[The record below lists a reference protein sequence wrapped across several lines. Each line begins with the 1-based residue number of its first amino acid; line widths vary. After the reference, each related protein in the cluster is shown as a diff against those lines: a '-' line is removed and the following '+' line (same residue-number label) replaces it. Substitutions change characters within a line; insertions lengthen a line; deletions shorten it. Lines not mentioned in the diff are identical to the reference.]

1 MPDKK
6 PPYNTSGPRAEEA
19 SVDEAAMNA
28 MMKARLAYEYERG
41 NPAAK
46 RMVAPVDNPYDF
58 GDGRTGTHYMSSYDN
73 YAIPEIQDVDGT
85 LEMTGPRDNE
95 AIRFDR
101 EEDARYFANENYKR
115 VSPMFIENEK
125 QKFIKK
131 FMSNYN
137 PQQMY
142 QYGGALAPI
151 IPTYYK
157 SKGTPIYRDTTSLP
171 FEEGGKLN
179 DPSNKKDIL
188 NTYKNIPGVN
198 VNKLNQYLDLNV
210 NQPQTTKQAMLLAEA
225 VGYSPEQAKVV
236 GAQWAIESARGAS
249 QAGNYNYFGI
259 KSHNQN
265 VMDRMSKKYGIDV
278 SESNAKSTKEVID
291 GKTITIQDKFANFN
305 NPIEGFLGH
314 KAFLETNKR
323 YKDALNPELNANQFA
338 QGLQKAGYATD
349 PTYAVKLKGI
359 YAGKLRDTRPSWMK
373 PTKNIEDFKMS
384 SVQPTQDSRKNL
396 IEQEINLPEVAVE
409 TLGNKIEPLE
419 IQPIDIKSDLSRTTV
434 QEGSFYNDPRT
445 ESKIKQDTKVDEF
458 MNKALKK
465 EAEKG
470 YFGSGQSMFYPSS
483 NAYGGKIYKGG
494 GYTVTRS
501 NDRKGKTH
509 KVTRKSDGKTEYYG
523 HAMKNQPN
531 NPKVKK
537 AAEARHRAQGN
548 FKNPFFKAYWDA
560 TWKYGGN
567 MDKKYFQNGGPGEP
581 DKQII
586 PSPRTQEEYETHP
599 AILKNRALKAQYEQ
613 QLADFS
619 QAQKL
624 AQQEESSYEALQ
636 QEYLKNKTIYDAQ
649 IKDSGIYTTKFQV
662 PGVSGGLDVDFK
674 DPSLYSEIS
683 DPNLIAEFNRRK
695 AAELA
700 RANTGETYVPV
711 SKVYRPS
718 GVSDAE
724 FLRGKG
730 QGRYGT
736 LYAAPKMP
744 QEPTT
749 PSPFSMTA
757 PSEPEYMQAPSRPL
771 EVETMKITPI
781 TPIESRGPMEIQG
794 APETRDVYKMTR
806 TIGKGPKGFPKIYKS
821 FEEAGQQQYVTPGQ
835 TYSSIRPKN
844 IVPTSVPQQ
853 YPMYPVGLK
862 TGGSINLDPAKKGTF
877 KAQATRM
884 GLSVQD
890 AASKIL
896 NAPEGTYSA
905 AMRRKANFAKNFA
918 K

>member
-6 PPYNTSGPRAEEA
+6 PPYNTSGPRTSNKESQEEK
-19 SVDEAAMNA
+19 DAMNA
-28 MMKARLAYEYERG
+28 MMKARLAYEYEKG
-41 NPAAK
+41 NPATK
-46 RMVAPVDNPYDF
+46 RMVAPTDNPYDF
-58 GDGRTGTHYMSSYDN
+58 GDGYLGTHYMGSYNYKDKLGKERY
-73 YAIPEIQDVDGT
+73 YAIPNIQDVDGT

-95 AIRFDR
+95 AMRFDR
-101 EEDARYFANENYKR
+101 EEDAQYFGENYKR
-115 VSPMFIENEK
+115 ISPAF
-125 QKFIKK
+125 QKH
-131 FMSNYN
+131 
-137 PQQMY
+137 
-142 QYGGALAPI
+142 GGSLAPI

-179 DPSNKKDIL
+179 PPSNKKDIL

-198 VNKLNQYLDLNV
+198 VNKLNQYLNLNV
-210 NQPQTTKQAMLLAEA
+210 NQPQTTKQAILLAEA
-225 VGYSPEQAKVV
+225 VGYTPEQAKVV
-236 GAQWAIESARGAS
+236 GAQWAVESARGAS

-265 VMDRMSKKYGIDV
+265 VMDRMSKKYGINV
-278 SESNAKSTKEVID
+278 FESDAKSTKEVID

-314 KAFLETNKR
+314 KAFLETNER

-373 PTKNIEDFKMS
+373 PTKNISDFKMS

-396 IEQEINLPEVAVE
+396 IEQEINLPEVPVE

-445 ESKIKQDTKVDEF
+445 ESKIKQDTKIDEF

-465 EAEKG
+465 EAKKG
-470 YFGSGQSMFYPSS
+470 YFGSGQSMFYPSA

-531 NPKVKK
+531 NPKIKK

-567 MDKKYFQNGGPGEP
+567 MNKKYFQNGGPGEP
-581 DKQII
+581 EKQII
-586 PSPRTQEEYETHP
+586 PSPRTQEEYEAHP
-599 AILKNRALKAQYEQ
+599 AVLKNRALRAQYEQ

-624 AQQEESSYEALQ
+624 AEQEESSYEALQ
-636 QEYLKNKTIYDAQ
+636 QEYLKNKAIYDAQ
-649 IKDSGIYTTKFQV
+649 IKNSDIYDTRFKA
-662 PGVSGGLDVDFK
+662 PGVSGLEVDFK
-674 DPSLYSEIS
+674 DPSLYSEIN
-683 DPNLIAEFNRRK
+683 DPNLIAEFNRRQ

-700 RANTGETYVPV
+700 RAKTGETYVPV

-730 QGRYGT
+730 QSRYGA

-744 QEPTT
+744 QQPTA

-771 EVETMKITPI
+771 EVESMKVTPI
-781 TPIESRGPMEIQG
+781 TPLESRGPIEIQG

-821 FEEAGQQQYVTPGQ
+821 FEETGQQQYVTPGQ

>member
-6 PPYNTSGPRAEEA
+6 PPYNTSGPRATTKE
-19 SVDEAAMNA
+19 DKDAMNA
-28 MMKARLAYEYERG
+28 MMKARLAYAQMHG
-41 NPAAK
+41 NLAAN
-46 RMVAPVDNPYDF
+46 RMVSPTDNPYIFDN
-58 GDGRTGTHYMSSYDN
+58 GYTGTHYMGSYGK
-73 YAIPEIQDVDGT
+73 YAIPNIQDVNGK
-85 LEMTGPRDNE
+85 LEMTGPRANE
-95 AIRFDR
+95 EIGFDR
-101 EEDARYFANENYKR
+101 PEDAQYFSENYKSI
-115 VSPMFIENEK
+115 SPMFINNK
-125 QKFIKK
+125 MQQFLAG
-131 FMSNYN
+131 YN

-142 QYGGALAPI
+142 QNGGALAPI

-179 DPSNKKDIL
+179 APSNKKDIL

-198 VNKLNQYLDLNV
+198 INKLSQYLDLNV
-210 NQPQTTKQAMLLAEA
+210 NQPQTTKQAILLAEA
-225 VGYSPEQAKVV
+225 VGYTPEQAKVV

-259 KSHNQN
+259 KSHNQS

-278 SESNAKSTKEVID
+278 SESDAKSTKEVID

-373 PTKNIEDFKMS
+373 PTKNIGDFKIS

-396 IEQEINLPEVAVE
+396 IEQEINLPEVSVE
-409 TLGNKIEPLE
+409 TLGNKIEPLEIQPTLE

-445 ESKIKQDTKVDEF
+445 ESKIKQDTKVNEF
-458 MNKALKK
+458 INRALKK

-470 YFGSGQSMFYPSS
+470 YFGSGQSMFYPSA
-483 NAYGGKIYKGG
+483 NAYGGKLYKGG

-567 MDKKYFQNGGPGEP
+567 MNKKYFQNGGPGEP
-581 DKQII
+581 EKQII

-599 AILKNRALKAQYEQ
+599 AILKNRALRAQYEQ

-624 AQQEESSYEALQ
+624 AQQEESNYEALQ
-636 QEYLKNKTIYDAQ
+636 QEYLKNKAIYDAQ
-649 IKDSGIYTTKFQV
+649 IKDSGIYTTRFQK

-683 DPNLIAEFNRRK
+683 DPNLIAEFNRRQ

-730 QGRYGT
+730 QGRYGA

-744 QEPTT
+744 QQPTA

-771 EVETMKITPI
+771 EVESMKVTPI
-781 TPIESRGPMEIQG
+781 TP
-794 APETRDVYKMTR
+794 
-806 TIGKGPKGFPKIYKS
+806 
-821 FEEAGQQQYVTPGQ
+821 
-835 TYSSIRPKN
+835 
-844 IVPTSVPQQ
+844 
-853 YPMYPVGLK
+853 
-862 TGGSINLDPAKKGTF
+862 
-877 KAQATRM
+877 
-884 GLSVQD
+884 
-890 AASKIL
+890 
-896 NAPEGTYSA
+896 
-905 AMRRKANFAKNFA
+905 
-918 K
+918 